1 MRLKRV
7 GHVLLRVAD
16 FERSKAFYTDVLG
29 FQVVE
34 EDPKLREAFLS
45 LGDDF
50 HNLDVMQHPN
60 PSAVQHP
67 RREQVGLV
75 HIAFQVESY
84 AALREAYLGLQEHG
98 IEINHASDHVNQR
111 SIYFQD
117 PDGNG
122 LEIYYERPDAFQLY
136 SGNRRGDMDE
146 ELPISRPGEP
156 VPGWLLEDWPRPGVA
171 ATATATG

>member
-45 LGDDF
+45 LGEDF

-60 PSAVQHP
+60 PDSVQRP
-67 RREQVGLV
+67 RRDQVGLV
-75 HIAFQVESY
+75 HIAFRVESY
-84 AALREAYLGLQEHG
+84 AALREAYLCLQEHG
-98 IEINHASDHVNQR
+98 VEINHASDHVNQR

-122 LEIYYERPDAFQLY
+122 LEIYYERPDAFELFA
-136 SGNRRGDMDE
+136 GNRRGDMDE
-146 ELPISRPGEP
+146 ELPLSRPGEP
-156 VPGWLLEDWPRPGVA
+156 PPDWLLEEWPRSEVA
-171 ATATATG
+171 ATASG